1 MENTENIN
9 FSNILVD
16 EMIKIL
22 DGKKLT
28 SANITLIVFSLMQSM
43 ERCKTVSGL
52 EKKAIVINALNKFI
66 QAHVNDETE
75 SQQLQMIVTLTVP
88 TLIDTLVSVD
98 SGELKLRM
106 KNLCFMCK

>member
-1 MENTENIN
+1 MEQQNLN
-9 FSNILVD
+9 FTNILVD

-28 SANITLIVFSLMQSM
+28 TTNMTLIVFSLMQAM

-52 EKKAIVINALNKFI
+52 EKKLIVINALNKFI
-66 QAHVNDETE
+66 ETNVNDEVE

-98 SGELKLRM
+98 SGELRLRM
-106 KNLCFMCK
+106 KKLCFMCK